1 MVLSCV
7 RLCDPMDCSWPG
19 FSVRGIFQ
27 ARVLEWVAVSS
38 SREASWD
45 WSCISCFGIGGQIL
59 CLCAT
64 WEAQI
69 IYREVLTQCLTY
81 YRHFTTVSSHCH
93 PHSQLSKEAEKWT
106 NGGAWIM
113 ETVSAKR
120 GSVWD
125 QWWWKYG
132 WWPPGSEWADSRAG
146 RPGNR
151 SLSFAVCRDG
161 GTVCRAE
168 PTEIAG
174 VRGEPFEEWEVD

>member
-1 MVLSCV
+1 ME
-7 RLCDPMDCSWPG
+7 
-19 FSVRGIFQ
+19 F
-27 ARVLEWVAVSS
+27 
-38 SREASWD
+38 
-45 WSCISCFGIGGQIL
+45 
-59 CLCAT
+59 
-64 WEAQI
+64 
-69 IYREVLTQCLTY
+69 LTQCLTY

-93 PHSQLSKEAEKWT
+93 PHNQLSKEAEKWT

-132 WWPPGSEWADSRAG
+132 WWPPESEWADSCDG

-161 GTVCRAE
+161 GTVCRAVCRGARGA
-168 PTEIAG
+168 IRGMRSRLAQG
-174 VRGEPFEEWEVD
+174 VWDQREQCLATKSVFLAHSDIHLSPWFSKWGTRELWGSWTSLFWKLSQITSIRPLELLFHRYSSQAASLF